1 MSAFIRT
8 IELKCEIRPTAGMLG
23 PFWSNQRSIPSD
35 PPIKVALARPTILGS
50 LGFSNYFQWSLVTA
64 FPVAHSFGDLAIPE
78 VKVIF
83 HGCRYGLLFIVR
95 LDDNLYLDA
104 EVVEGHIVFSYEV
117 SVLGSFSWRPKH
129 LYSKGMGVIM
139 HEDKSL

>member
-1 MSAFIRT
+1 M
-8 IELKCEIRPTAGMLG
+8 
-23 PFWSNQRSIPSD
+23 
-35 PPIKVALARPTILGS
+35 
-50 LGFSNYFQWSLVTA
+50 VTA

-104 EVVEGHIVFSYEV
+104 EVVEGHVVFTYEV
-117 SVLGSFSWRPKH
+117 SVLGSFSWKPKH
-129 LYSKGMGVIM
+129 LYSKGMVVIM